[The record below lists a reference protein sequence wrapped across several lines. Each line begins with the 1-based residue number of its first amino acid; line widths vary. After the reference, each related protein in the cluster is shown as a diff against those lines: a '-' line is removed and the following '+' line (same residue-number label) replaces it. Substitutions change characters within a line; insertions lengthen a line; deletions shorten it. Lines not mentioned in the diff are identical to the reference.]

1 MNLRRLF
8 PVVSAAAL
16 LVLGVPSIGRADEF
30 AENRLA
36 SGIDAF
42 RAVRYTE
49 ASDQFRIACFGLL
62 DQPVLLT
69 EGLVRLALAQEAAG
83 RKADVE
89 KTLHRFL
96 DLERRFSGYAR
107 CRLDVPMRGEFL
119 ALLRARIPADAIA
132 AVPSLAGPAGKA
144 GPPGAESRKAP

>member
-8 PVVSAAAL
+8 PVVSTAAL
-16 LVLGVPSIGRADEF
+16 LVLGVPSVGRADEF
-30 AENRLA
+30 AEGRLA

-42 RAVRYTE
+42 RAGRYIE

-96 DLERRFSGYAR
+96 DLERRFSGYAT
-107 CRLDVPMRGEFL
+107 CRLDAPMRGEFL

-132 AVPSLAGPAGKA
+132 AVPSLAGHAGKA